1 MLSRTESSGEGKN
14 SCVGG
19 LISRCCC
26 FVLML
31 LCLVFAQARATVV
44 AGDDFNAN
52 AATAASVLQSWYNS
66 SGLWNTTG
74 WWNAANCVDIIET
87 VIEANNSRNY
97 LSVITN
103 TYNLNSSGNFLN
115 NYYDDEG
122 WWALAW
128 IRAFDLTGDLRY
140 AIMARRIFNDMTTGW
155 DSTCGGGIWWS
166 KDRTYKNAIAN
177 ELFLL
182 VAIRLHERTPGDA
195 GTGSYI
201 DWATRE
207 WTWFKNSGMINAQNL
222 VNDGLNNCTNNQQA
236 TWSYNQGVI
245 LGGLTELYKVSGD
258 TNYLH
263 QAEVMADAAT
273 STLVDAN
280 GVLVEPCPSCGG
292 GDVPQ
297 FKGIFIRYLA
307 WLYDLD
313 RKPAYFN
320 FLFKNAHSVWFNDR
334 NASNQ
339 FGLAWSG
346 PVDATDAARQS
357 SAMSPIGALAE
368 PSTASLVF
376 AKGSADPAFNHAVG
390 KATGPLAWS
399 CPTITSDFMQSGPY
413 LSSLPVG
420 IHAAHF
426 RLAVNKLSNSAT
438 NLARLD
444 VRKNGVTTLVAYDV
458 PWNSFSETNQ
468 PQDFQLIFTNVT
480 AGDALEFRIF
490 LNTVSNGPF
499 LTATDVTIDGWHN
512 WTAANLSHTVGRLD
526 GANAWEADPIRD
538 KASGYLAEG
547 PGTGELP
554 TGNYDAQFE
563 LKVDNFNWDNS
574 LLATLS
580 VADVDSGTVI
590 ASRDLTR
597 QQFSNTL
604 YQVFS
609 LNFNALPG
617 RHYDFRTYWH
627 YGFYGPRLTERSVV
641 VKPGTNSF
649 FVGAQATNGSVTLT
663 FAGVA
668 GRTYSIQAETNLINP
683 GWTTIGTTTIP
694 ASPGTAQFTDT
705 NSPAYS
711 TRYYQISYP

>member
-1 MLSRTESSGEGKN
+1 MP
-14 SCVGG
+14 
-19 LISRCCC
+19 
-26 FVLML
+26 
-31 LCLVFAQARATVV
+31 ARAAVV

-52 AATAASVLQSWYNS
+52 TATAASVLQSWYNS

-74 WWNAANCVDIIET
+74 WWNAANCLDIIET

-97 LSVITN
+97 LTVITN

-128 IRAFDLTGDLRY
+128 IRAFDLTGDPRY
-140 AIMARRIFNDMTTGW
+140 LGLAKRIFNDMTSGW

-182 VAIRLHERTPGDA
+182 VAIRLHERAPGDA
-195 GTGSYI
+195 GMGSYI
-201 DWATRE
+201 DWTTRE

-222 VNDGLNNCTNNQQA
+222 VNDGLNNCTNNLGT

-263 QAEVMADAAT
+263 QAEVMADAAI

-280 GVLVEPCPSCGG
+280 GILAEPCPGCGG

-320 FLFKNAHSVWFNDR
+320 FLYKNAHSVWFNDR
-334 NASNQ
+334 NAVNQ

-368 PSTASLVF
+368 PSTSFLVF
-376 AKGSADPAFNHAVG
+376 AKGSADPAFNHVIG
-390 KATGPLAWS
+390 RPTGALAWS
-399 CPTITSDFMQSGPY
+399 CPVGVASDFMQSGPY

-426 RLAVNKLSNSAT
+426 RLAVSKLSNSVT

-444 VRKNGVTTLVAYDV
+444 VRKNGGATLASLDVA
-458 PWNSFSETNQ
+458 WNSFSETNQ
-468 PQDFQLIFTNVT
+468 PRDFQLIFTNAT
-480 AGDALEFRIF
+480 AGDTLEFRIF
-490 LNTVSNGPF
+490 LNYVAGGPL
-499 LTATDVTIDGWHN
+499 LTATDVTIDGSHN

-574 LLATLS
+574 TVATLS
-580 VADVDSGTVI
+580 IVDVDSGTVM
-590 ASRDLTR
+590 ATRDVTR

-604 YQVFS
+604 YQPFL
-609 LNFNALPG
+609 LNFNAASG

-627 YGFYGPRLTERSVV
+627 YGFYGPRLTQRSVV
-641 VKPGTNSF
+641 VRPGPNGF
-649 FVGAQATNGSVTLT
+649 FTSVQVNNQSVTLVL
-663 FAGVA
+663 AGA
-668 GRTYSIQAETNLINP
+668 PGRTYTIEATDNLATP
-683 GWTTIGTTTIP
+683 GWSRMGTATIP
-694 ASPGTAQFTDT
+694 AYLSSAQFTDT
-705 NSPAYS
+705 NTLSSGNRFY
-711 TRYYQISYP
+711 RLVYP